1 MLGGILMA
9 VNVYDLG
16 YDLEKALRESDDFKT
31 LKNLYDE
38 VNADESAKTLFESFR
53 DIQLNLQQK
62 QMSGQE
68 ISPEEIEQAQKS
80 VALVQ
85 QHDKISKLMEAEQ
98 RMSTTIAELN
108 KIIMKPLE
116 ELYGSLQQ

>member
-1 MLGGILMA
+1 MA
-9 VNVYDLG
+9 ANVYDLG

-31 LKNLYDE
+31 LKRLYDE
-38 VNADESAKTLFESFR
+38 VNADDSARTLFESFR

-98 RMSTTIAELN
+98 RMSMTIAELN

>member
-9 VNVYDLG
+9 ANVYDLG

-31 LKNLYDE
+31 LKRLYDE
-38 VNADESAKTLFESFR
+38 VNADDSARTLFESFR

-98 RMSTTIAELN
+98 RMSMTIAELN